1 MKLALTFD
9 RAWFSQ
15 RFLSL
20 PPLVAVSYFTQYVT
34 ITEKLCLWLWF
45 REGARREEREGDGT
59 VVSREGERPHR

>member
-34 ITEKLCLWLWF
+34 ITEKLRLWLWF
-45 REGARREEREGDGT
+45 REGGRGEGARREEE
-59 VVSREGERPHR
+59 EGETERL